1 MDGLKTWL
9 LSVAA
14 AALVTSIAAALSPEG
29 APRKVAKFSGGL
41 LLLLALI
48 SPLRTL
54 DDRDLESFTSKYTV
68 SVAEAVKT
76 HSAEDA
82 ELVKSIIEQ
91 ESAAYISDK
100 AAALG
105 VAQCQVTVTCR
116 VTEEGFPALEQVTV
130 RGSGEDAA
138 WSALSE
144 AITADFSLG
153 KEAQRFERT
162 DVP

>member
-14 AALVTSIAAALSPEG
+14 AALVASIAAALSPDG
-29 APRKVAKFSGGL
+29 APKKVAKFSGGL
-41 LLLLALI
+41 LLLLALL
-48 SPLRTL
+48 SPLRTV
-54 DDRDLESFTSKYTV
+54 DDRDLASFTAKYTV
-68 SVAEAVKT
+68 RAVEAAKVQT
-76 HSAEDA
+76 AEDE
-82 ELVKSIIEQ
+82 ELVKSIIEE
-91 ESAAYISDK
+91 ESAAYIWDK

-105 VAQCQVTVTCR
+105 VAPYQVEVTCR

-130 RGSGEDAA
+130 RGSGEETA

>member
-14 AALVTSIAAALSPEG
+14 AALVASIAAALSPEG

-41 LLLLALI
+41 LLLLALL
-48 SPLRTL
+48 SPLRRV
-54 DDRDLESFTSKYTV
+54 DDRDLANFTSKYTV
-68 SVAEAVKT
+68 SVAEAMKAQT
-76 HSAEDA
+76 AEDE

-91 ESAAYISDK
+91 ESAAYIWDK

-105 VAQCQVTVTCR
+105 VAPSQVTVTCR
-116 VTEEGFPALEQVTV
+116 FSEEGFPALAQVTV
-130 RGSGEDAA
+130 QGSGEDAA
-138 WSALSE
+138 WTALSE

>member
-14 AALVTSIAAALSPEG
+14 AALVASIAAALSPDG
-29 APRKVAKFSGGL
+29 APKKVAKFSGGL
-41 LLLLALI
+41 LLLLALL
-48 SPLRTL
+48 SPLRTV
-54 DDRDLESFTSKYTV
+54 DDRDLADFTAKYTV
-68 SVAEAVKT
+68 QAAEAVKAQT
-76 HSAEDA
+76 AEDK
-82 ELVKSIIEQ
+82 ELVKSIIEE
-91 ESAAYISDK
+91 ESAAYIWDK

-105 VAQCQVTVTCR
+105 VAPCQVEVTCR
-116 VTEEGFPALEQVTV
+116 ITEEGFPALEQVTV
-130 RGSGEDAA
+130 QGTGEDGA

>member
-14 AALVTSIAAALSPEG
+14 AALVASIAAALSPDG
-29 APRKVAKFSGGL
+29 APKKVAKFSGGL
-41 LLLLALI
+41 LLLLALL
-48 SPLRTL
+48 SPLRTV
-54 DDRDLESFTSKYTV
+54 DDRDLAGFTAKYTV
-68 SVAEAVKT
+68 RAAEAAKVQT
-76 HSAEDA
+76 EEDR
-82 ELVKSIIEQ
+82 ELVKSIIEE
-91 ESAAYISDK
+91 ESAAYIWDK
-100 AAALG
+100 AEVLG
-105 VAQCQVTVTCR
+105 VAPSQVAVTCR
-116 VTEEGFPALEQVTV
+116 FSKEGFPALAQVTV
-130 RGSGEDAA
+130 RGSGEEDA